1 MEPTP
6 IVPPVVT
13 PNNKK
18 MTKIIVVI
26 LALVLIVI
34 IFIMLKG
41 KTEAPADINNS
52 SVAVTQAESKQL
64 TSDITS
70 ATTFNNE
77 SDLSAIDKQF

>member
-13 PNNKK
+13 SSNKK
-18 MTKIIVVI
+18 MTKIIIAV
-26 LALVLIVI
+26 LALILIVI

-41 KTEAPADINNS
+41 KTEAPANINNS
-52 SVAVTQAESKQL
+52 NVSATQTESKQL

-70 ATTFNNE
+70 ATTINNE
-77 SDLSAIDKQF
+77 ADLSAIDKQF